1 MTRIYPD
8 TLDRLEIQSG
18 QSDDHWQIY
27 SITDGM
33 GGSGIGD
40 IAGRLVQED
49 LIKQVADL
57 GHIDPLTFDFAKFAY
72 DFISSVKLKLK
83 ERLAR
88 YANQDVGCSLAF
100 LLINGSTAY
109 TLSIG
114 TNRLYLIRDNK
125 IHRMSKEHRSSENGF
140 SGPTMF
146 LGNSLIGQE
155 AKPDNLNKLNMQT
168 DDIILL
174 LSDGVHDTFS
184 DQEILEL
191 SQSNSS
197 FVKVIDIFNKEL
209 ATADVADDCT
219 VLGLKVLDARSIGIS
234 EQLLSDSPTEPINLS
249 SLSQQESKD
258 PERLRFDSDQF
269 DDYEVID
276 DGTHLEDLEDDQS
289 GKTNLVQGLLL
300 FLKSYLIGLLIG
312 IVLIFL
318 FWLIYFKL
326 R

>member
-88 YANQDVGCSLAF
+88 YVNQDVGCSLAF

-125 IHRMSKEHRSSENGF
+125 IHRMSKEHRSCENGF

-168 DDIILL
+168 DDIILYYQMA
-174 LSDGVHDTFS
+174 FM
-184 DQEILEL
+184 ILFPIKKFWNL
-191 SQSNSS
+191 
-197 FVKVIDIFNKEL
+197 VKVIIHLSKLLIYSIKNWQQL
-209 ATADVADDCT
+209 MLLTT
-219 VLGLKVLDARSIGIS
+219 VLS
-234 EQLLSDSPTEPINLS
+234 
-249 SLSQQESKD
+249 
-258 PERLRFDSDQF
+258 
-269 DDYEVID
+269 
-276 DGTHLEDLEDDQS
+276 
-289 GKTNLVQGLLL
+289 
-300 FLKSYLIGLLIG
+300 
-312 IVLIFL
+312 
-318 FWLIYFKL
+318 
-326 R
+326 